1 MEVAGG
7 GSGWREGGGGGGLGV
22 GGGMNNRQ
30 RIDIGL
36 HLPRKKGFL
45 WSFFPA
51 HVTLI
56 FSIRAATTS

>member
-1 MEVAGG
+1 ME
-7 GSGWREGGGGGGLGV
+7 RGGGGGGGW
-22 GGGMNNRQ
+22 GGMNNE
-30 RIDIGL
+30 L
-36 HLPRKKGFL
+36 TSACTCLEKKGSL